1 MDPVSDITGKSI
13 MLFWPAFVGATI
25 IALVHLL
32 IPRFRIVR
40 KPDNP
45 WVPASAGVA
54 LAYVFMDIFPHL
66 AKVQK
71 RLGDIE
77 SNNLYVFL
85 ENNVYLMALAGFC
98 MYLGIIMLSIAYRQ
112 DHATSELTY
121 RSSPAIVKI
130 ETFSLALYNF
140 LIGYLLSEQLTH
152 RPEPVILFAAAM
164 AIHLA
169 GVDFLIREYYR
180 NLYDR
185 SARFLFI
192 IGVYAGWLTGVLIEL
207 SDAAL
212 AVIYAFL
219 AGGIMVVA
227 TVYELPGIR
236 TKKQYVSFLCGAT
249 IFSVLVLAIG
259 YF

>member
-1 MDPVSDITGKSI
+1 MDPISDITSESI
-13 MLFWPAFVGATI
+13 MLFWPALVGATI

-32 IPRFRIVR
+32 VSRFRFVR
-40 KPDNP
+40 EPDNL
-45 WVPASAGVA
+45 WVSASAGVA

-77 SNNLYVFL
+77 SGNLSVFL

-98 MYLGIIMLSIAYRQ
+98 MYLGIVMLSIAYR
-112 DHATSELTY
+112 HGRTTSELTY

-130 ETFSLALYNF
+130 ETVSLGLYNF

-169 GVDFLIREYYR
+169 GVNFLMREHYR

-185 SARFLFI
+185 SARFIFI
-192 IGVYAGWLTGVLIEL
+192 IGVYTGWLTGVLIEL

-212 AVIYAFL
+212 AVVYAFL

-236 TKKQYVSFLCGAT
+236 SGKQYVSFLCGTA
-249 IFSVLVLAIG
+249 IFSALVLAIG
-259 YF
+259 NF